1 MKTEIDARG
10 KACPEPVILAK
21 KALETH
27 DVVVITVSDEAAMQ
41 NVRRLAEGL
50 GCSVTVERRGAEA
63 TLSISR
69 QAGAGRGAVECC
81 TGELKPSGPMVV
93 VVASDVMGRGDD
105 ELGRVLMRS
114 FLHTLTE
121 ASEKPDVIIF
131 FNTGVRLAVNGSDVL
146 ADLAALSGA
155 GTKILVCG
163 TCLGFFELK
172 DQLGAGVI
180 SNMYDISEAMFG
192 AGKLVQV

>member
-27 DVVVITVSDEAAMQ
+27 DGVVITVNDEAAVQ
-41 NVRRLAEGL
+41 NVKRLAEGM
-50 GCSVTVERRGAEA
+50 GCSVTVERRGSEA
-63 TLSISR
+63 TLSITR
-69 QAGAGRGAVECC
+69 QAGANRGAGESC
-81 TGELKPSGPMVV
+81 TLEPASSGPVVV

-121 ASEKPDVIIF
+121 ASKKPDVMIF
-131 FNTGVRLAVNGSDVL
+131 FNTGVRLAVNGSNVL
-146 ADLAALSGA
+146 ADLAALTGA

-180 SNMYDISEAMFG
+180 SNMYDISEAMLG

>member
-27 DVVVITVSDEAAMQ
+27 DGVVITVNDEAAVQ
-41 NVRRLAEGL
+41 NVRRLAEGM

-63 TLSISR
+63 ALSISR
-69 QAGAGRGAVECC
+69 QAGANRGAGESC
-81 TGELKPSGPMVV
+81 TLEPASSGPVV
-93 VVASDVMGRGDD
+93 VAVASDVMGRGDD
-105 ELGRVLMRS
+105 ELGRVLLRS

-121 ASEKPDVIIF
+121 ASKKPDVMIF
-131 FNTGVRLAVNGSDVL
+131 FNTCVRLAVNGSDVL
-146 ADLAALSGA
+146 ADLAALTGA

-180 SNMYDISEAMFG
+180 SNMYDISEAMLG

>member
-1 MKTEIDARG
+1 MKKEIDARG

-27 DVVVITVSDEAAMQ
+27 DGVVITVSDEAAVQ

-69 QAGAGRGAVECC
+69 QPGADREAQESCPGMPA
-81 TGELKPSGPMVV
+81 LSGPTVV
-93 VVASDVMGRGDD
+93 VVSSDVMGRGDD
-105 ELGRVLMRS
+105 VLGRVLMRS
-114 FLHTLTE
+114 FLHTLTQ
-121 ASEKPDVIIF
+121 ASKKPDVMIF

-172 DQLGAGVI
+172 DQLGAGVV
-180 SNMYDISEAMFG
+180 SNMYDISETMLG